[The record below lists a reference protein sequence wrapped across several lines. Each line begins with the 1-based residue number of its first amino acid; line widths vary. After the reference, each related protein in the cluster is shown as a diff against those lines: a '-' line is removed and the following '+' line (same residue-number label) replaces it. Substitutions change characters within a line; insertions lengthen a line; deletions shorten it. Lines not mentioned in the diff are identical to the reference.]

1 MTEHFLT
8 FGPSELVTEVVLN
21 LTLHD
26 LLRIAT
32 ASRGIWSRFRLDTIL
47 WRAVGRAK
55 LAKFVPARAWYDGPW
70 NPSMTMLKRRRPR
83 VRFPSCG
90 AITDTCVATAIAD
103 SGPTYAGCEWTWNE
117 APVCFFD
124 GKYARMGGPD
134 GGEQVEEGLYPS
146 HTCWVLG
153 IAAPHCRIPDAA
165 TGPTS
170 PAEFGALASAFRCG
184 ECPETAFAQRQC
196 ASCGMLLCMD
206 CAIRCDYDGL
216 LNPRFV
222 PELARNLSAHEL
234 QRISSGNDVAHC
246 AFALCSDCHE
256 SYSLVDERPSR
267 DDVLEMDG
275 SEPGLALTVCHLCD
289 PRTLCPAH
297 VQCCILA
304 CEGCGKA
311 YCADG
316 AQHCSCP
323 YPRIDFCQR
332 CHRGTCINQ
341 PHAQQRSCEEA
352 AGFSMNWCSS
362 CSSGACSDCTADFT
376 GPCPYCNE
384 TAGFHFH

>member
-1 MTEHFLT
+1 MTEHFFT
-8 FGPSELVTEVVLN
+8 FGPSELVTQVVLN
-21 LTLHD
+21 LSVHD

-32 ASRGIWSRFRLDTIL
+32 ASRGIWSRFRLDTLL

-70 NPSMTMLKRRRPR
+70 NSSMTMLKMRRPR

-90 AITDTCVATAIAD
+90 AITDGSLSAAIAD
-103 SGPTYAGCEWTWNE
+103 SGPTYAGCEWTWSE

-124 GKYARMGGPD
+124 GKYARMG
-134 GGEQVEEGLYPS
+134 V
-146 HTCWVLG
+146 G

-222 PELARNLSAHEL
+222 PELARNLSPHEW
-234 QRISSGNDVAHC
+234 I
-246 AFALCSDCHE
+246 
-256 SYSLVDERPSR
+256 
-267 DDVLEMDG
+267 
-275 SEPGLALTVCHLCD
+275 T
-289 PRTLCPAH
+289 
-297 VQCCILA
+297 
-304 CEGCGKA
+304 
-311 YCADG
+311 
-316 AQHCSCP
+316 SC
-323 YPRIDFCQR
+323 RA
-332 CHRGTCINQ
+332 N
-341 PHAQQRSCEEA
+341 QQR
-352 AGFSMNWCSS
+352 
-362 CSSGACSDCTADFT
+362 
-376 GPCPYCNE
+376 
-384 TAGFHFH
+384 